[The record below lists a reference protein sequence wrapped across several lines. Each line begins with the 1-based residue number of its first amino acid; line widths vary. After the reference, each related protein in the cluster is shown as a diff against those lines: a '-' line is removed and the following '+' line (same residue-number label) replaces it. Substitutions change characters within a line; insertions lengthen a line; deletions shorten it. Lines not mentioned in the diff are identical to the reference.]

1 MITVKPKE
9 DTSMGDVLDI
19 AEALGWHDT
28 FPNNVEEGWNASVC
42 DECEAD
48 AVDYINQVF
57 ERVFERLFDIQ
68 YSEKTEDNGD

>member
-9 DTSMGDVLDI
+9 DTSIQDVLDI
-19 AEALGWHDT
+19 AEALGWRDT
-28 FPNNVEEGWNASVC
+28 FPQNEQEGWCPSAC
-42 DECEAD
+42 DETEAD

-68 YSEKTEDNGD
+68 YNE